1 MLLSAEHLSINFG
14 SRQLLEDVNFY
25 LNEGDKVGVIG
36 INGTGKSTFLKV
48 LAGKLEADAGTISRN
63 PNVQVSLLEQNP
75 PMEDD
80 ATVLEQVFL
89 HFPKEFRELNEY
101 EAKSMLNKLGLPDYE
116 QKVGTLSGGQR
127 KRVALAAALIHPADV
142 LILDEPTNHLDAE
155 MTAWLEDWLR
165 RFKGGLVMVTHD
177 RYFLERVVN
186 HITELSRGK
195 LYHYEANYSK
205 YLELKAQ
212 RAEMAEASERKRQS
226 ILRTEREWIMRGCR
240 ARTTKSKDRIE
251 RYEALKNQEAP
262 ETDDTVQLAAASSRL
277 GKKLIE
283 LHDVSK
289 SYEGRTVIRDF
300 SYNLLRNDRIG
311 IVGHNGAGKSTLL
324 RLFAGELSPDSGTVD
339 IGTTVKIGHFSQE
352 GRELDLNQR
361 VYDFI
366 HDIGDEVRTDEG
378 TFTAKAMMERFLF
391 PSDLQSVPIGRLSG
405 GERRRLYLLSILME
419 APNVLLL
426 DEPTN
431 HLDIESIQWLE
442 NFIATRANAVILVS
456 HDRAFIDN
464 TTFRTIE
471 IELGKIYDYKVKYS
485 EYVELRK
492 ERREQQLRAF
502 ENQQKKLADTEAF
515 IERFRYKAT
524 KSVQVQS
531 RIKQLEKVERIEVD
545 EVDTAML
552 SLKFPPAPRSGSYP
566 VIAEDVAKRYGDHLI
581 FEHAT
586 FTISR
591 GDKVAFVGKNGEGKS
606 TLVKCIM
613 GEITDFTGKLQLGH
627 NVKIGY
633 FAQNQAQLLDENMTV
648 FDTVDYV
655 AQGDIRL
662 KIRDI
667 LGAFMFGGEASD
679 KKVKVLSGGEKT
691 RLAMIRLL
699 LEPVNLLIL
708 DEPTNHLDM
717 RSKDVL
723 KDALKE
729 FDGTVI
735 VVSHDREFLD
745 GLVDKVY
752 EFGNKRVIEHLGGI
766 YDFLEHKKM
775 DSLCELERSTQTTTS
790 MEGNASEPTRNKLS
804 YEARKEQSK
813 AIKKVEKAIAESEK
827 KITEL
832 ENSIA
837 AIEAK
842 LATPEGAAD
851 VSLYT
856 EYSELKKK
864 LSDTMDL
871 WTEQT
876 LELEELNA
884 ANS

>member
-1 MLLSAEHLSINFG
+1 MLKI
-14 SRQLLEDVNFY
+14 
-25 LNEGDKVGVIG
+25 
-36 INGTGKSTFLKV
+36 
-48 LAGKLEADAGTISRN
+48 
-63 PNVQVSLLEQNP
+63 
-75 PMEDD
+75 
-80 ATVLEQVFL
+80 
-89 HFPKEFRELNEY
+89 
-101 EAKSMLNKLGLPDYE
+101 
-116 QKVGTLSGGQR
+116 
-127 KRVALAAALIHPADV
+127 
-142 LILDEPTNHLDAE
+142 
-155 MTAWLEDWLR
+155 
-165 RFKGGLVMVTHD
+165 
-177 RYFLERVVN
+177 
-186 HITELSRGK
+186 
-195 LYHYEANYSK
+195 
-205 YLELKAQ
+205 
-212 RAEMAEASERKRQS
+212 
-226 ILRTEREWIMRGCR
+226 
-240 ARTTKSKDRIE
+240 
-251 RYEALKNQEAP
+251 
-262 ETDDTVQLAAASSRL
+262 
-277 GKKLIE
+277 
-283 LHDVSK
+283 
-289 SYEGRTVIRDF
+289 
-300 SYNLLRNDRIG
+300 
-311 IVGHNGAGKSTLL
+311 
-324 RLFAGELSPDSGTVD
+324 FAGLQSPTSGTVSIPKETT
-339 IGTTVKIGHFSQE
+339 IGYLPQQMQLTDSRTVREEAEQAFGHIQE
-352 GRELDLNQR
+352 MEKEIERLNLELA
-361 VYDFI
+361 
-366 HDIGDEVRTDEG
+366 ERTDYETESYQKLIDKVTHLSEHFQLMG
-378 TFTAKAMMERFLF
+378 GSNYHAELERTLIGLGFNR
-391 PSDLQSVPIGRLSG
+391 SDFERPTSEFSG
-405 GERRRLYLLSILME
+405 GWRMRIELAKLLLRR
-419 APNVLLL
+419 PDVLLL

-464 TTFRTIE
+464 TTSRTIE
-471 IELGKIYDYKVKYS
+471 IELGSIYDYKVKYS

-566 VIAEDVAKRYGDHLI
+566 VIMENVAKRYGDHLI
-581 FEHAT
+581 FKDVT
-586 FTISR
+586 LTINR

-613 GEITDFTGKLQLGH
+613 EQIDYEGKLQLGH

-633 FAQNQAQLLDENMTV
+633 FAQNQAQLLDDNLTV
-648 FDTVDYV
+648 FDTIDYV
-655 AQGDIRL
+655 AQGDIRT

-679 KKVKVLSGGEKT
+679 KKVKVLSGGERS

-723 KDALKE
+723 KDALRE

-752 EFGNKRVIEHLGGI
+752 EFGNQRVVEHLGGI
-766 YDFLEHKKM
+766 YEFLEKKKM
-775 DSLCELERSTQTTTS
+775 DSLRELERSTQA
-790 MEGNASEPTRNKLS
+790 ASLATDADGQPTQNKLS

-813 AIKKVEKAIAESEK
+813 AIKKVEKAVAEAEN

-837 AIEAK
+837 AIEAR
-842 LATPEGAAD
+842 LATPEGASD
-851 VSLYT
+851 TSLYND
-856 EYSELKKK
+856 YSSLKKE
-864 LSDTMDL
+864 LSDTMDT
-871 WTEQT
+871 WTELT
-876 LELEELNA
+876 MELEELNEKA
-884 ANS
+884 SR